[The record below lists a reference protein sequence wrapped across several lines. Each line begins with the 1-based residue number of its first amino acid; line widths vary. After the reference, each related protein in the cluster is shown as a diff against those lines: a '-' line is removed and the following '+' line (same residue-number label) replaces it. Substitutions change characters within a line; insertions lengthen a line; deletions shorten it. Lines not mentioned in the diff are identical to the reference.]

1 MRLALL
7 YDPLLLLERIGQW
20 ANDRRRLRRLRAT
33 PAAGLAIGHIDSLEL
48 LELLGPAPPRVIY
61 DVGANVGTWTRLA
74 KSVFPLAEMHVF
86 EPLDVH
92 LPQLQDVA
100 RSLPNVT
107 LHRVALGPD
116 DGEAVMKVLGYSDA
130 SSMLPITDLARRRW
144 QLTEKAAQTV
154 QVRSLDGLRDARGL
168 PVPALL
174 KLDIQGFELEALRGA
189 ERTLRETSYVLCEV
203 CFEQYYFG
211 QCTFESLT
219 AFLHG
224 HGYEV
229 FAMASTDRGSLLRV
243 ADVLYVR
250 HEHALALRDALRRGT

>member
-33 PAAGLAIGHIDSLEL
+33 PAAGLTIGHIDSLEL

-86 EPLDVH
+86 
-92 LPQLQDVA
+92 
-100 RSLPNVT
+100 NVT